1 MATKNMATAT
11 LSTVSVRAQKYE
23 RHYVARL
30 VCVVSGRTRSVTK
43 ADFRLSLIIFFGG
56 CMIFSSCDIYIYISC
71 TAFGLRVFF
80 PRVFSPLLVARGP
93 VCDHG
98 LDHASQCENNN
109 NNNNNKPPSSPL
121 WFK

>member
-56 CMIFSSCDIYIYISC
+56 CMIFSSCDIYIYIVYRFWFAC
-71 TAFGLRVFF
+71 
-80 PRVFSPLLVARGP
+80 VFSPGIFSTPGCPRP
-93 VCDHG
+93 V
-98 LDHASQCENNN
+98 L
-109 NNNNNKPPSSPL
+109 
-121 WFK
+121 